1 MFSVNILRKFFL
13 IVLFTFFL
21 SVGTNADTESNE
33 IKKINE
39 QLNAIKNLFNTGV
52 LDEDSYNSAKTRLDQ
67 KKAKLLAV
75 KNNSKKDS
83 NTGSKTLEK
92 QIQVLEKLYKDG
104 TLTQEEFL
112 KTKKFL
118 TDKEAQGENIDLNE
132 LKSDPV
138 PKASY
143 VLNVQKNAGN
153 KNWEKAEIIFG
164 NYRIYTHRPGG
175 IKVVRI
181 SDQKQLVRIT
191 DNYKI
196 KYSNN
201 GQNVIRIE
209 KTQYKPK
216 KINETI
222 SELEDHLKKT
232 TKQILSILKNPL
244 KKQKKELFDTDSH
257 KLELFIDN
265 KRVLHYVGRR
275 VHKHHAFFY
284 QVLTDRAE
292 PFHFY
297 IRIDAKAAIALNMEY
312 FTAKIDRAVRKA
324 KKEIALEYNVSEEQI
339 QKIIDEKV
347 GEETDKAVQR
357 EMENAINES
366 VKEAI
371 KESIGQA
378 LSAMLVSAVEQA
390 TGEAIDSAI
399 ESELASAIDQEI
411 ARAVAM
417 GIDEAAVSAGWEA
430 YFEVLAQGGTYEEAN
445 AAAYKACGSA
455 CDNY

>member
-39 QLNAIKNLFNTGV
+39 QLNAIKNLYDTGI
-52 LDEDSYNSAKTRLDQ
+52 LDDESYNSSKNKLDL
-67 KKAKLLAV
+67 KKNKILS
-75 KNNSKKDS
+75 KNTNSKKKPS
-83 NTGSKTLEK
+83 ANNKTLEK
-92 QIQVLEKLYKDG
+92 QLEVLEKLLKDG
-104 TLTQEEFL
+104 ALTEEEFN
-112 KTKKFL
+112 KTKKL
-118 TDKEAQGENIDLNE
+118 LENKQSAGENIDLNNI
-132 LKSDPV
+132 KSQ
-138 PKASY
+138 SITEY
-143 VLNVQKNAGN
+143 VLNVPKDKGR
-153 KNWEKAEIIFG
+153 KNWEKSEIIFG
-164 NYRIYTHRPGG
+164 NYRIYPYRPGG
-175 IKVVRI
+175 IKVVRL
-181 SDQKQLVRIT
+181 SDKKKLLQIT
-191 DNYKI
+191 DNYKV
-196 KYSNN
+196 KYFNN
-201 GQNVIRIE
+201 GEDIITIK
-209 KTQYKPK
+209 KTVYKPK

>member
-1 MFSVNILRKFFL
+1 MFLLDILRKFFL
-13 IVLFTFFL
+13 IILFTFSL
-21 SVGTNADTESNE
+21 SVTANADTESNQ

-39 QLNAIKNLFNTGV
+39 QLNAIKNLYDTGI
-52 LDEDSYNSAKTRLDQ
+52 LDDESYNSSKNKLDL
-67 KKAKLLAV
+67 KKNKILS
-75 KNNSKKDS
+75 KNTNSKKKPS
-83 NTGSKTLEK
+83 ANNKTLEK
-92 QIQVLEKLYKDG
+92 QLEVLEKLLKDG
-104 TLTQEEFL
+104 ALTEEEFN
-112 KTKKFL
+112 KTKKL
-118 TDKEAQGENIDLNE
+118 LENKQSAGENIDLNNI
-132 LKSDPV
+132 KSQ
-138 PKASY
+138 SITEY
-143 VLNVQKNAGN
+143 VLNVPKDKGR
-153 KNWEKAEIIFG
+153 KNWEKSEIIFG
-164 NYRIYTHRPGG
+164 NYRIYPYRPGG
-175 IKVVRI
+175 IKVVRL
-181 SDQKQLVRIT
+181 SDKKKLLQIT
-191 DNYKI
+191 DNYKV
-196 KYSNN
+196 KYFNN
-201 GQNVIRIE
+201 GEDIITIK
-209 KTQYKPK
+209 KTVYKPK